1 MAKSDK
7 AQLSATKQL
16 MASLVRMK
24 PKPHE
29 ELKKK
34 KATKKPPTNKEPK

>member
-29 ELKKK
+29 ELKRKK
-34 KATKKPPTNKEPK
+34 DRVKKPPKQGKK